1 MNKDPEC
8 VCSSLGFGLANSMI
22 LSGSWILAFSYFQ
35 KSRTKPKLGQ
45 DPGRDL
51 AWEISKEANAEIE
64 LGLSS
69 QALD

>member
-1 MNKDPEC
+1 
-8 VCSSLGFGLANSMI
+8 MI
-22 LSGSWILAFSYFQ
+22 LLGPWILAFSYFQ

-51 AWEISKEANAEIE
+51 AWENSKEANAEIE

>member
-1 MNKDPEC
+1 MYVLPW
-8 VCSSLGFGLANSMI
+8 SLDLPNTR
-22 LSGSWILAFSYFQ
+22 FSQALEFLLQ
-35 KSRTKPKLGQ
+35 RSRTKPKLGQ